1 MTDLLGERLKKK
13 KVHLTLN
20 AYMAFIYY
28 NYCFDI
34 PDYTLGSL
42 GTVLG
47 SSPTLFISCHY
58 LFHL

>member
-1 MTDLLGERLKKK
+1 MTDLVGEREKK

-28 NYCFDI
+28 NYYFDI

-47 SSPTLFISCHY
+47 SSPTLVISCHS